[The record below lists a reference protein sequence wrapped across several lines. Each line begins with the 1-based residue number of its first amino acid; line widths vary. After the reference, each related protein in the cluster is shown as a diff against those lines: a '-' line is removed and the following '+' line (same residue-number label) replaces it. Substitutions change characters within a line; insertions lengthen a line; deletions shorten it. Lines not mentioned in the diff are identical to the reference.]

1 MQGGVRRSTVGCAQ
15 AVVGHD
21 RLCAPIRDMKEMAIM
36 ERDRST
42 ESPFSLAGN
51 ALIRVLVKMA
61 PQPPPPM
68 ILLSVLARLIW
79 FIRETAIFHDTA
91 QTRLIFN
98 QSDIARHPS
107 GQDGEWRVSPS
118 MMPDANNIV

>member
-1 MQGGVRRSTVGCAQ
+1 MQNTATRPVSFDQCISVSKHLLRCDALCVQGGVRRSTVGCAQ

-79 FIRETAIFHDTA
+79 FIR
-91 QTRLIFN
+91 
-98 QSDIARHPS
+98 
-107 GQDGEWRVSPS
+107 
-118 MMPDANNIV
+118 